1 MCPSA
6 RSTSP
11 RRWASPRRRST
22 RRVNALKEKGLVDQ
36 PYYGD
41 ITLTDDGYEY
51 GQSILDRHHLLF
63 TFLTKVLGIPEER
76 ADEEACIMEHAIS
89 DDSFEKW
96 TAYIKSL
103 DLD

>member
-1 MCPSA
+1 MAEKIFDTCSAKNGWNRSA
-6 RSTSP
+6 RQ
-11 RRWASPRRRST
+11 RGN
-22 RRVNALKEKGLVDQ
+22 RVPMKK
-36 PYYGD
+36 Y
-41 ITLTDDGYEY
+41 I
-51 GQSILDRHHLLF
+51 ILMLAAVMLF

-103 DLD
+103 DLG